1 MTPAYTISQLVAMGS
16 PLRIVDGDLYLD
28 MDDEYDVE
36 DDVIFI
42 CKVMRTVPCTTT
54 LV

>member
-1 MTPAYTISQLVAMGS
+1 MSSTIRQLVAMGG

-36 DDVIFI
+36 DDVISIGDMVSHTMSLTWHFS
-42 CKVMRTVPCTTT
+42 
-54 LV
+54 